1 MNTKREEGRNLEG
14 GVLPI
19 GSLGTQ
25 GKGGARVM
33 KQSHYFCAGSLKQGT
48 SILMLIVFALVVG
61 FGAPV
66 VSFAAEEERSPGN
79 EAALGVGS
87 FFLTLVYTPVK
98 LAYAILGGIVGG
110 FTYGLTGGDLETA
123 QNVWEPSVYGTYV
136 ITPDHLKGNEPVR
149 FVGVS
154 AYEEEAYLTERVD

>member
-1 MNTKREEGRNLEG
+1 
-14 GVLPI
+14 
-19 GSLGTQ
+19 
-25 GKGGARVM
+25 M
-33 KQSHYFCAGSLKQGT
+33 KQSHNFCAGSLKKWT
-48 SILMLIVFALVVG
+48 SVFMLIVFALVVG
-61 FGAPV
+61 IGAPV
-66 VSFAAEEERSPGN
+66 VSFAAEEESSPSN

-98 LAYAILGGIVGG
+98 MAYAILGGVVGG
-110 FTYGLTGGDLETA
+110 FTYALTGGNVETA
-123 QNVWEPSVYGTYV
+123 QNVWEPSVYGTYI

>member
-1 MNTKREEGRNLEG
+1 
-14 GVLPI
+14 
-19 GSLGTQ
+19 
-25 GKGGARVM
+25 M
-33 KQSHYFCAGSLKQGT
+33 KQSHNFCAGSLKKWT
-48 SILMLIVFALVVG
+48 SVFILIVFALVVG
-61 FGAPV
+61 IGTPV
-66 VSFAAEEERSPGN
+66 VGFAAEEESSPSN

-98 LAYAILGGIVGG
+98 MAYAILGGVVGG
-110 FTYGLTGGDLETA
+110 FTYALTGGNVETA
-123 QNVWEPSVYGTYV
+123 QNVWEPSVYGTYI